1 MRMIRIAQLTEKLNV
16 SRSTV
21 YRLEESGE
29 LPPRRRISPNASGW
43 IEEEIDEFI
52 ATRPTLRSCPGEEDG
67 RP

>member
-1 MRMIRIAQLTEKLNV
+1 MRLIRIAQLTEKLNI

-29 LPPRRRISPNASGW
+29 LPPRRRISANATGW

-52 ATRPTLRSCPGEEDG
+52 ASRPTLRSALREES
-67 RP
+67 RQ